1 MTDIATTAPDPASP
15 RVPGWQLPFRR
26 GADLL
31 RQTEVDLRLFG
42 MVAALFAILIGIE
55 LASDKAFL
63 TPVGLLNLSVQASPV
78 AIIATG
84 MVLIIVTRNIDLSVG
99 SVVGVVSMTIAVL
112 FYTVFPGTIG
122 VDSQFGWLIA
132 LAVGLGV
139 GALIGGFHGFL
150 IAYVGMPPF
159 VVTLGMM
166 SVARSLAMVLSGN
179 QMVYQFGIDH
189 AKLVAL
195 GGGSTRGWFLW
206 LAGATGEDSTL
217 GQGFFRLA
225 EFVNI
230 PNPAIFL
237 ALLALLFGFR
247 FRWSKWGRHIF
258 AIGGNEHAA
267 TLTGVPVRRIKV
279 GVYMLSALMA
289 GLAGILQVGWL
300 GTITTGMGT
309 GMELIVI
316 AAVVIGG
323 ANLVGGAGTAFGAV
337 VGAVLI
343 EMIRNSLTLLG
354 INPFWQGTFVGT
366 FIIIA
371 VLFDRVRDNKQA
383 IVDWTRPLLRLRR
396 EAAEPV

>member
-1 MTDIATTAPDPASP
+1 MTMSLEESINRRTHGPLGAITA
-15 RVPGWQLPFRR
+15 
-26 GADLL
+26 
-31 RQTEVDLRLFG
+31 RQTFWVFLAA
-42 MVAALFAILIGIE
+42 VAAFAYLVFATDSFGTSQNLFNVARNCAFVGIIG
-55 LASDKAFL
+55 LGMTA
-63 TPVGLLNLSVQASPV
+63 V
-78 AIIATG
+78 IITG
-84 MVLIIVTRNIDLSVG
+84 GIDLSVG
-99 SVVGVVSMTIAVL
+99 SVLCLAGMVIGMMMSWDYPIWIAA
-112 FYTVFPGTIG
+112 PCAIAA
-122 VDSQFGWLIA
+122 A
-132 LAVGLGV
+132 LAC
-139 GALIGGFHGFL
+139 GFINGFL

-206 LAGATGEDSTL
+206 LAGTAGEDSAL
-217 GQGFFRLA
+217 GSLFLRLA
-225 EFVNI
+225 EYVNV

-309 GMELIVI
+309 GMELVVI

-323 ANLVGGAGTAFGAV
+323 ANLAGGVGTAFGAV

-366 FIIIA
+366 FIMIA
-371 VLFDRVRDNKQA
+371 VLFDRLRDNKQA
-383 IVDWTRPLLRLRR
+383 IVDWARPLLRPRR
-396 EAAEPV
+396 EAEPA